1 MKRGVLFRRKKNCRV
16 LSAVL
21 PRNRDEKRP
30 SAYSHVITMLFTDE
44 FSRVFRTLLSLNPV
58 KTLVFPRLEVY

>member
-1 MKRGVLFRRKKNCRV
+1 
-16 LSAVL
+16 
-21 PRNRDEKRP
+21 
-30 SAYSHVITMLFTDE
+30 MLFTDE